1 MKNERKNKAIVY
13 VVVAAVIM
21 VAIVVALWLSGAL
34 KEHLDKIKKEKER
47 QNLSKVTSG
56 LVNIG
61 KVTDDV
67 VLPSIIITEN
77 VQIDICESDESE
89 FAEIYNDPTT
99 TAQEETSEVKASYI
113 AKFSI
118 DNSWEG
124 HYQYTVTVENLSS
137 VQIDSWEIKVK
148 VPSGCSVE
156 SFWCSDCDV
165 VGDMLVIKPADFNSV
180 IGVGE
185 SYDNIGFILVSKSD
199 MTDFECTGEGV
210 ASTAPAQTQA
220 PTQAP
225 TQKPSESQPQT
236 NPQPT
241 TSDYDS
247 YTPPVLESGTPLSNH
262 GKLSVKGVN
271 LVDSKGNKFQ
281 LKGVSTHGIA
291 WYPKY
296 VNKDAFKTLRDDWG
310 ANTIRLAMYTAEDNG
325 YCTGGNQ
332 ASLKKLVE
340 DGVKYATELGMY
352 VIIDWHV
359 LHDMNPNTYKS
370 QAVAFFNEMSAKYA
384 DYDNVIYEICN
395 EPNGGVGW
403 SSIKTYADEVIS
415 VIRKNDSDAI
425 ILVGT
430 PTWSQDVDQVAAN
443 PVKNGYNVM
452 YTLHFYAATH
462 KENIQEKM
470 KTALNAGTPI
480 FVSEF
485 SICDSSGNGGI
496 DYASATKW
504 MELINKYNLSY
515 MGWSLSNKAETS
527 ALIKSSCKEKFAY
540 WTTDELSE
548 TGKWLRG
555 VIAGK

>member
-1 MKNERKNKAIVY
+1 MKRESKIKVIVY
-13 VVVAAVIM
+13 VAVAAVICIAV
-21 VAIVVALWLSGAL
+21 VAALWLSGAL
-34 KEHLDKIKKEKER
+34 KEHIDKIKKER
-47 QNLSKVTSG
+47 QTHAKVTG
-56 LVNIG
+56 VVVTPG
-61 KVTDDV
+61 KITDGV
-67 VLPSIIITEN
+67 VLPSVLITDN
-77 VQIDICESDESE
+77 VDLDICESDESE
-89 FAEIYNDPTT
+89 LASIYNDPTT
-99 TAQEETSEVKASYI
+99 TVNVDSENPKASYI
-113 AKFSI
+113 AKFI
-118 DNSWEG
+118 LENSWDG
-124 HYQYTVTVENLSS
+124 HYQYLVTVENISS
-137 VQIDSWEIKVK
+137 VQIENWEIKLK
-148 VPSGCSVE
+148 VPEGCSIE
-156 SFWCSDCDV
+156 SYWCSNCEI
-165 VGDMLVIKPADFNSV
+165 VGDMLIIKPVDFNSV
-180 IGVGE
+180 IGVGA
-185 SYDNIGFILVSKSD
+185 SINNIGMIFASD
-199 MTDFECTGEGV
+199 SVMKDFECSGECEV
-210 ASTAPAQTQA
+210 SSMPSETQA
-220 PTQAP
+220 PI
-225 TQKPSESQPQT
+225 QKPSQSQPQT
-236 NPQPT
+236 NLQPT

-281 LKGVSTHGIA
+281 LKGVSTHGIN
-291 WYPKY
+291 WFPEY

-310 ANTIRLAMYTAEDNG
+310 ANTIRLAMYTAEYNG

-359 LHDMNPNTYKS
+359 LNDRDPNTYKS

-384 DYDNVIYEICN
+384 DYVNVIYEICN

-430 PTWSQDVDQVAAN
+430 PTWSQDVDQVAKN

-462 KENIQEKM
+462 KDNIQAKM
-470 KTALNAGTPI
+470 QTALNAGTPI

-485 SICDSSGNGGI
+485 SICDASGNGGI
-496 DYASATKW
+496 DYTSASKW

-527 ALIKSSCKEKFAY
+527 ALIKSNCTKLSGWKTE
-540 WTTDELSE
+540 DLSE
-548 TGKWLRG
+548 TGKWLRSI
-555 VIAGK
+555 IAGK

>member
-1 MKNERKNKAIVY
+1 MKNERKIRIIVY
-13 VVVAAVIM
+13 VAVAAVIILA
-21 VAIVVALWLSGAL
+21 VVVALWLSGAL
-34 KEHLDKIKKEKER
+34 KEHMDKIKKEKEK
-47 QNLSKVTSG
+47 QKLSKVTNSV
-56 LVNIG
+56 LIVD
-61 KVTDDV
+61 KETDGV
-67 VLPSIIITEN
+67 VLPSVIITEN

-89 FAEIYNDPTT
+89 LADIYNDPTT
-99 TAQEETSEVKASYI
+99 TENGEAEVVQTTLIAS
-113 AKFSI
+113 FVLE
-118 DNSWEG
+118 NSWDG
-124 HYQYTVTVENLSS
+124 HYQYLVTVENTSS
-137 VQIDSWEIKVK
+137 VQMENWEIKVK
-148 VPSGCSVE
+148 VPAGCSIE
-156 SFWCSDCDV
+156 SYWCSNCEI
-165 VGDMLVIKPADFNSV
+165 VGDMLIIKPVDFNSV
-180 IGVGE
+180 INAGASINNVGM
-185 SYDNIGFILVSKSD
+185 ILVSDSV
-199 MTDFECTGEGV
+199 MGNFECDGEGET
-210 ASTAPAQTQA
+210 STVPTTTQA
-220 PTQAP
+220 PTD
-225 TQKPSESQPQT
+225 KPSEKPSQSEPQT
-236 NPQPT
+236 KPQPT

-247 YTPPVLESGTPLSNH
+247 YTPPVLESGTPVSNH

-281 LKGVSTHGIA
+281 LKGVSTHGIN
-291 WYPKY
+291 WFPEY

-310 ANTIRLAMYTAEDNG
+310 ANTIRLAMYTAEYNG

-359 LHDMNPNTYKS
+359 LNDRDPNTYKS

-462 KENIQEKM
+462 KDNIQAKM
-470 KTALNAGTPI
+470 QTALNAGTPI

-485 SICDSSGNGGI
+485 SICDASGNGGI
-496 DYASATKW
+496 DYTSAGKW

-527 ALIKSSCKEKFAY
+527 ALIKSGCTKLSGWKTE
-540 WTTDELSE
+540 DLSE

>member
-1 MKNERKNKAIVY
+1 MKQDNKIKAIIY
-13 VVVAAVIM
+13 VAVAAVIGIAV
-21 VAIVVALWLSGAL
+21 VAALWLSGAL
-34 KEHLDKIKKEKER
+34 KEELDKIKKER
-47 QNLSKVTSG
+47 QTMAKVTG
-56 LVNIG
+56 GVATPG
-61 KVTDDV
+61 KVTDGV
-67 VLPSIIITEN
+67 VLPSVIITDN
-77 VQIDICESDESE
+77 VEIDICESDESE
-89 FAEIYNDPTT
+89 LADIYNDPTT
-99 TAQEETSEVKASYI
+99 TENGEIEEGKATYI
-113 AKFSI
+113 ARFTLE
-118 DNSWEG
+118 NSWEG
-124 HYQYTVTVENLSS
+124 HYQYLVTVENLSS
-137 VQIDSWEIKVK
+137 VQIENWEIKVP
-148 VPSGCSVE
+148 VPNGCSIE
-156 SFWCSDCDV
+156 SYWCSNCEI
-165 VGDMLVIKPADFNSV
+165 VGDMLIIKPVDFNSV
-180 IGVGE
+180 ITVGG
-185 SYDNIGFILVSKSD
+185 SINNIGMILASNAFMK
-199 MTDFECTGEGV
+199 DFECSGEGQV
-210 ASTAPAQTQA
+210 SSMPSETQA
-220 PTQAP
+220 PSQSP

-247 YTPPVLESGTPLSNH
+247 YTPPVLESGTPLANH

-281 LKGVSTHGIA
+281 LKGVSTHGIN
-291 WYPKY
+291 WFPEY

-310 ANTIRLAMYTAEDNG
+310 ANTIRLAMYTAEYNG

-359 LHDMNPNTYKS
+359 LNDRDPNTYKS
-370 QAVAFFNEMSAKYA
+370 QAIDFFNEMSAKYA

-395 EPNGGVGW
+395 EPNGGVSW

-462 KENIQEKM
+462 KDDIQAKL

-485 SICDSSGNGGI
+485 SICDASGNGGI

-527 ALIKSSCKEKFAY
+527 ALIKSGCSKLYGWKTE
-540 WTTDELSE
+540 DLSE

>member
-1 MKNERKNKAIVY
+1 MKKESRIKAIVY
-13 VVVAAVIM
+13 VAVAAVICIAV
-21 VAIVVALWLSGAL
+21 VAALWLSGAL
-34 KEHLDKIKKEKER
+34 KEHIDKIKKER
-47 QNLSKVTSG
+47 QTLAKATGTVVTP
-56 LVNIG
+56 NR
-61 KVTDDV
+61 VTDGV
-67 VLPSIIITEN
+67 VLPSVLITDN
-77 VQIDICESDESE
+77 VEIDICESDESE
-89 FAEIYNDPTT
+89 LADIYNDPTT
-99 TAQEETSEVKASYI
+99 TEADEVESEQTMLI
-113 AKFSI
+113 ANFVLENTWDK
-118 DNSWEG
+118 
-124 HYQYTVTVENLSS
+124 HYQYLVTVENMSS
-137 VQIDSWEIKVK
+137 VQIENWEIKVK
-148 VPSGCSVE
+148 VPAGCSIE
-156 SFWCSDCDV
+156 SYWCSNCEI
-165 VGDMLVIKPADFNSV
+165 VGEMLIIKPVDFNSV
-180 IGVGE
+180 INAGASINNVGM
-185 SYDNIGFILVSKSD
+185 ILVSDSV
-199 MTDFECTGEGV
+199 MGNFECDGGGEI
-210 ASTAPAQTQA
+210 STVPTTTEA
-220 PTQAP
+220 PTD
-225 TQKPSESQPQT
+225 KPSDKPSQSEPQT
-236 NPQPT
+236 KPQPT

-296 VNKDAFKTLRDDWG
+296 VNRDAFKTLRDEWG
-310 ANTIRLAMYTAEDNG
+310 ANTIRLAMYTAESEG

-359 LHDMNPNTYKS
+359 LNDRDPNTYKS

-384 DYDNVIYEICN
+384 DYNNVIYEICN
-395 EPNGGVGW
+395 EPNGGVSW

-415 VIRKNDSDAI
+415 VIRKNDPDAI

-462 KENIQEKM
+462 KDNIQAKM
-470 KTALNAGTPI
+470 QTALNAGTPI

-485 SICDSSGNGGI
+485 SICDASGNGGI
-496 DYASATKW
+496 DYTSASKW

-527 ALIKSSCKEKFAY
+527 ALIKSNCTKLSGWKTE
-540 WTTDELSE
+540 DLSE

-555 VIAGK
+555 VIAGKG

>member
-1 MKNERKNKAIVY
+1 MKQDNKIKAIIY
-13 VVVAAVIM
+13 VAVAAVIGIAV
-21 VAIVVALWLSGAL
+21 VAALWLSGAL
-34 KEHLDKIKKEKER
+34 KEELDKIKKER
-47 QNLSKVTSG
+47 QTMAKVTG
-56 LVNIG
+56 GVATPG
-61 KVTDDV
+61 KVTDGV
-67 VLPSIIITEN
+67 VLPSVIITDN
-77 VQIDICESDESE
+77 VEIDICESDESE
-89 FAEIYNDPTT
+89 LADIYNDPTT
-99 TAQEETSEVKASYI
+99 TENGEIEEGKATYI
-113 AKFSI
+113 ARFTLE
-118 DNSWEG
+118 NSWEG
-124 HYQYTVTVENLSS
+124 HYQYLVTVENLSS
-137 VQIDSWEIKVK
+137 VQIENWEIKVP
-148 VPSGCSVE
+148 VPNGCSIE
-156 SFWCSDCDV
+156 SYWCSNCEI
-165 VGDMLVIKPADFNSV
+165 VGDMLIIKPVDFNSV
-180 IGVGE
+180 ITVGG
-185 SYDNIGFILVSKSD
+185 SINNIGMILASNAVMK
-199 MTDFECTGEGV
+199 DFECSGEGQV
-210 ASTAPAQTQA
+210 SSMPSETQA
-220 PTQAP
+220 PSQSP

-247 YTPPVLESGTPLSNH
+247 YTPPVLESGTPLANH

-281 LKGVSTHGIA
+281 LKGVSTHGIN
-291 WYPKY
+291 WFPEY

-310 ANTIRLAMYTAEDNG
+310 ANTIRLAMYTAEYNG

-359 LHDMNPNTYKS
+359 LNDRDPNTYKS
-370 QAVAFFNEMSAKYA
+370 QAIDFFNEMSAKYA

-395 EPNGGVGW
+395 EPNGGVSW

-462 KENIQEKM
+462 KDDIQAKL

-485 SICDSSGNGGI
+485 SICDASGNGGI

-527 ALIKSSCKEKFAY
+527 ALIKSGCSKLYGWKTE
-540 WTTDELSE
+540 DLSE

>member
-1 MKNERKNKAIVY
+1 MKQDNKIKAIIY
-13 VVVAAVIM
+13 VAVAAVIGIAV
-21 VAIVVALWLSGAL
+21 VAALWLSGAL
-34 KEHLDKIKKEKER
+34 KEELDKMKKER
-47 QNLSKVTSG
+47 QTMAKVTG
-56 LVNIG
+56 GVATPG
-61 KVTDDV
+61 KVTDGV
-67 VLPSIIITEN
+67 VLPSVIITDN
-77 VQIDICESDESE
+77 VEIDICESDESE
-89 FAEIYNDPTT
+89 LADIYNDPTT
-99 TAQEETSEVKASYI
+99 TENGEIEEGKATYI
-113 AKFSI
+113 ARFTLE
-118 DNSWEG
+118 NSWEG
-124 HYQYTVTVENLSS
+124 HYQYLVTVENLSS
-137 VQIDSWEIKVK
+137 VQIENWEIKVP
-148 VPSGCSVE
+148 VPNGCNIE
-156 SFWCSDCDV
+156 SYWCSNCEI
-165 VGDMLVIKPADFNSV
+165 VGDMLIIKPVDFNSV
-180 IGVGE
+180 ITVGG
-185 SYDNIGFILVSKSD
+185 SINNIGMILASNAVMK
-199 MTDFECTGEGV
+199 DFECSGEGQV
-210 ASTAPAQTQA
+210 SSIPSETQA
-220 PTQAP
+220 PSQSP
-225 TQKPSESQPQT
+225 TQKPLESQPQT

-291 WYPKY
+291 WFPEY

-310 ANTIRLAMYTAEDNG
+310 ANTIRLAMYTAEYNG

-359 LHDMNPNTYKS
+359 LNDRDPNTYKS
-370 QAVAFFNEMSAKYA
+370 QAIAFFNEMSAKYA

-462 KENIQEKM
+462 KDDIQAKL

-485 SICDSSGNGGI
+485 SICDASGNGGI

-515 MGWSLSNKAETS
+515 MGWSLSNKEETS
-527 ALIKSSCKEKFAY
+527 ALIKSGCSKLSGWKTE
-540 WTTDELSE
+540 DLSE
-548 TGKWLRG
+548 T
-555 VIAGK
+555 

>member
-1 MKNERKNKAIVY
+1 MKQNNKIKAIVY
-13 VVVAAVIM
+13 VAVAAVISIAV
-21 VAIVVALWLSGAL
+21 VAALWLSGAL
-34 KEHLDKIKKEKER
+34 KEYIDKIKKER
-47 QNLSKVTSG
+47 QTYAKVTG
-56 LVNIG
+56 AVATAG
-61 KVTDDV
+61 KITDGV
-67 VLPSIIITEN
+67 VLPSVLITDN
-77 VQIDICESDESE
+77 VDLDICESDESE
-89 FAEIYNDPTT
+89 LASIYNDPTT
-99 TAQEETSEVKASYI
+99 TENGEIEEGKALYT
-113 AKFSI
+113 AKFTLE
-118 DNSWEG
+118 NSWEG
-124 HYQYTVTVENLSS
+124 HYQYLVTVENLSS
-137 VQIDSWEIKVK
+137 YQIENWEIKVQ
-148 VPSGCSVE
+148 VPAGCSIE
-156 SFWCSDCDV
+156 SYWCSNCEI
-165 VGDMLVIKPADFNSV
+165 VGDMLIIKPVDFNSV
-180 IGVGE
+180 ITVGG
-185 SYDNIGFILVSKSD
+185 SINNIGMIFASNTVMK
-199 MTDFECTGEGV
+199 DFECSGEGQV
-210 ASTAPAQTQA
+210 SSMPSETHVSTQT
-220 PTQAP
+220 PTH
-225 TQKPSESQPQT
+225 KPSESQQQT
-236 NPQPT
+236 TPQPT
-241 TSDYDS
+241 TSNYDS
-247 YTPPVLESGTPLSNH
+247 YTPPVLASGTPLSNH

-291 WYPKY
+291 WFPDY
-296 VNKDAFKTLRDDWG
+296 VNKEAFKTLRDEWG
-310 ANTIRLAMYTAEDNG
+310 ANTIRLAMYTAEYNG

-359 LHDMNPNTYKS
+359 LNDRDPNTYKS

-384 DYDNVIYEICN
+384 DYNNVIYEICN
-395 EPNGGVGW
+395 EPNGGVSW

-415 VIRKNDSDAI
+415 VIRKNDQDAI

-462 KENIQEKM
+462 KDNIQAKM
-470 KTALNAGTPI
+470 QTALNAGTPI

-485 SICDSSGNGGI
+485 SICDASGNGGI
-496 DYASATKW
+496 DYASAAKW

-527 ALIKSSCKEKFAY
+527 ALIKSSCQDKFAY

>member
-1 MKNERKNKAIVY
+1 MK
-13 VVVAAVIM
+13 
-21 VAIVVALWLSGAL
+21 
-34 KEHLDKIKKEKER
+34 
-47 QNLSKVTSG
+47 
-56 LVNIG
+56 
-61 KVTDDV
+61 
-67 VLPSIIITEN
+67 
-77 VQIDICESDESE
+77 
-89 FAEIYNDPTT
+89 
-99 TAQEETSEVKASYI
+99 
-113 AKFSI
+113 
-118 DNSWEG
+118 
-124 HYQYTVTVENLSS
+124 
-137 VQIDSWEIKVK
+137 
-148 VPSGCSVE
+148 
-156 SFWCSDCDV
+156 
-165 VGDMLVIKPADFNSV
+165 
-180 IGVGE
+180 
-185 SYDNIGFILVSKSD
+185 
-199 MTDFECTGEGV
+199 DFECSGESEV
-210 ASTAPAQTQA
+210 SSMPSE
-220 PTQAP
+220 TQAP
-225 TQKPSESQPQT
+225 TQKPSQCQPQT

-281 LKGVSTHGIA
+281 LKGVSTHGIN
-291 WYPKY
+291 WFPEY

-310 ANTIRLAMYTAEDNG
+310 ANTIRLAMYTAEYNG

-359 LHDMNPNTYKS
+359 LNDRDPNTYKS

-384 DYDNVIYEICN
+384 DYVNVIYEICN

-430 PTWSQDVDQVAAN
+430 PTWSQDVDQVAKN

-462 KENIQEKM
+462 KDNIQAKM
-470 KTALNAGTPI
+470 QTALNAGTPI

-485 SICDSSGNGGI
+485 SICDASGNGGI
-496 DYASATKW
+496 DYTSASKW

-527 ALIKSSCKEKFAY
+527 ALIKSNCTKLSGWKTE
-540 WTTDELSE
+540 DLSE
-548 TGKWLRG
+548 TGKWLRSI
-555 VIAGK
+555 IAGK